1 MNTNFFMR
9 HFCCYE
15 WETDVNNVKKKKIKH
30 SMSLKSC
37 CSRHLFF
44 SLVFFLS
51 HTIRFLFD
59 LIKQYY
65 SAFTRKFIYMLKA
78 S

>member
-9 HFCCYE
+9 HFFRYE
-15 WETDVNNVKKKKIKH
+15 WETDVNNVKKKKKIKH

-59 LIKQYY
+59 LIK
-65 SAFTRKFIYMLKA
+65 
-78 S
+78 